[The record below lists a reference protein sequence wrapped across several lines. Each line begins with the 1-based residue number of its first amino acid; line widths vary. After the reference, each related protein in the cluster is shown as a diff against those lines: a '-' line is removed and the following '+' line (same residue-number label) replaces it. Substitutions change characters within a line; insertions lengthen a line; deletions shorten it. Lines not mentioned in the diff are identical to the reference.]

1 MLSRDSK
8 AYQAIRECT
17 MQLQQG
23 IVVCIDPSI
32 GSSSSMPG
40 YAIYKAG
47 MLLGSGIFELDL
59 NKDRP
64 HRLQQLSH
72 LLRKLYSTW
81 KPDVLVY
88 EEVPAMRHGFGNA
101 VSHASLLNAV
111 GVVLSVSGPDYFVGI
126 MPVSWKKLVG
136 EGYVKSDEEDAKQIG
151 RIVISEAA
159 RIQEQEGSSKKK
171 YGKTEKIPSDSG
183 YRSGGS
189 PNEKAS
195 RMHKGTAV
203 RNR

>member
-17 MQLQQG
+17 FPLQHG
-23 IVVCIDPSI
+23 IVIAIDPSI

-47 MLLGSGIFELDL
+47 ELLGSGIFELDL
-59 NKDRP
+59 AKDRP
-64 HRLQQLSH
+64 HRLQQLAYM
-72 LLRKLYSTW
+72 LRKLYTTW

-111 GVVLSVSGPDYFVGI
+111 GVVLSISGPDYFVGI
-126 MPVSWKKLVG
+126 MPVSWKGQVRSTYAKG
-136 EGYVKSDEEDAKQIG
+136 DEADAIEFGWIAIQ
-151 RIVISEAA
+151 EAA
-159 RIQEQEGSSKKK
+159 RIEKQEGSIKKK
-171 YGKTEKIPSDSG
+171 YGKTETNK
-183 YRSGGS
+183 R
-189 PNEKAS
+189 
-195 RMHKGTAV
+195 R
-203 RNR
+203 